1 MVPGGPPHARARD
14 LPGQEARAPEA
25 RGSVVSAIASV
36 TPAMTPPVM
45 MAAAGD
51 ALMAPPKPAALA
63 PSAPGGDALAPGE
76 PGKRRVIERKIPE
89 MSHGDAPSRPMI
101 RPRLSAPDCVSARP
115 LLATSGALRHTGQRL
130 AEGKPLRI
138 LAIGSSTTEGVGA
151 TAPDRTYP
159 VQLEK
164 EIERLLPH
172 ARVDLRVSGVGGETA
187 VQTLARL
194 ERELAAHNPDLVIW
208 QVGTNDA
215 LSDVGEETFKTLL
228 EKGIASVDATQ
239 ADLILMNQ
247 QFFPSIRH
255 KARYERFVRMVQD
268 AGLKKR
274 ACVFNRYALMQQWG
288 EDSADTLRA
297 MLASDEFH
305 MSDRGYACMA
315 RVLADEIVRAAWQ
328 DHVDTSAM

>member
-1 MVPGGPPHARARD
+1 
-14 LPGQEARAPEA
+14 
-25 RGSVVSAIASV
+25 
-36 TPAMTPPVM
+36 
-45 MAAAGD
+45 
-51 ALMAPPKPAALA
+51 
-63 PSAPGGDALAPGE
+63 
-76 PGKRRVIERKIPE
+76 

-115 LLATSGALRHTGQRL
+115 ALATSGNLRHTGQRL
-130 AEGKPLRI
+130 AEGLPLRI
-138 LAIGSSTTEGVGA
+138 LAIGSSTTEGIGS
-151 TAPDRTYP
+151 TAPDKTYP
-159 VQLEK
+159 VQLER
-164 EIERLLPH
+164 EMERLLPH
-172 ARVDLRVSGVGGETA
+172 ARVDMRISGIGGETA

-194 ERELAAHNPDLVIW
+194 ERELAAHKPDLVIW

-228 EKGIASVDATQ
+228 DKGIAAVNATQ
-239 ADLILMNQ
+239 ADLVLMNQ

-255 KARYERFVRMVQD
+255 KGRYERFVQMVQD

-274 ACVFNRYALMQQWG
+274 ACVFNRYALMRQWG

-297 MLASDEFH
+297 MLSSDQFH

-328 DHVDTSAM
+328 DHADTSAM

>member
-1 MVPGGPPHARARD
+1 MTFTALSCARA
-14 LPGQEARAPEA
+14 GEAGA
-25 RGSVVSAIASV
+25 G
-36 TPAMTPPVM
+36 PPVM
-45 MAAAGD
+45 TAAAGD
-51 ALMAPPKPAALA
+51 AMMAPPKPAALA
-63 PSAPGGDALAPGE
+63 PSAPGGDALKSGE
-76 PGKRRVIERKIPE
+76 SRERGAIERKIPE
-89 MSHGDAPSRPMI
+89 MSHGDAPARPMM

-115 LLATSGALRHTGQRL
+115 LLATSGTLRHTGQRL
-130 AEGKPLRI
+130 AEGRPLRI

-159 VQLEK
+159 AQLEK

-172 ARVDLRVSGVGGETA
+172 ARVDMRISGVGGETA

-228 EKGIASVDATQ
+228 DKGIASVNATQ
-239 ADLILMNQ
+239 ADLVLMNQ

-274 ACVFNRYALMQQWG
+274 ACVFNRYALMRQWG

-297 MLASDEFH
+297 MLSSDEFH